1 MSVRMRHTS
10 SHTANRRSHHGLMG
24 ARMGK
29 CEKCGLPKL
38 AHRMCEN
45 CGTYKG
51 RVVVDVV
58 AKAAKRE
65 KKRKAKA
72 GK

>member
-1 MSVRMRHTS
+1 
-10 SHTANRRSHHGLMG
+10 MG

-65 KKRKAKA
+65 KKRKAKELEA
-72 GK
+72 GKKS